1 MSDTRADTATPA
13 NSSSAAAYP
22 LLTLTAL
29 MWAGNAVAGKWATGE
44 VSPQVLTTSRWAIA
58 CAVLVFIARRPV
70 SREWRR
76 LVPHWRRVMLM
87 GACGYTAYASL
98 FYLAGTHTSALNLA
112 LFQGAIP
119 VLVILLNLVVNRA
132 RTTAGQVAG
141 VVVTLGGATVAATH
155 GDWSV
160 LRTLSFNVGD
170 GLMLAA
176 CLFYAG
182 YTVALPS
189 RPKVA
194 ALTFFS
200 AMAAAALVTS
210 LPLLLAEWLAGNLI
224 WPTAKGWAVVAFVAL
239 GPSLAAQ
246 LAFMRGV
253 ETIGPNRAG
262 LFVNL
267 VPIFGALLA
276 VVLVGEPFGAVEG
289 LALAMVLC
297 GIAIAEISARRR
309 RARQGR

>member
-1 MSDTRADTATPA
+1 M
-13 NSSSAAAYP
+13 
-22 LLTLTAL
+22 
-29 MWAGNAVAGKWATGE
+29 
-44 VSPQVLTTSRWAIA
+44 
-58 CAVLVFIARRPV
+58 
-70 SREWRR
+70 
-76 LVPHWRRVMLM
+76 
-87 GACGYTAYASL
+87 
-98 FYLAGTHTSALNLA
+98 
-112 LFQGAIP
+112 
-119 VLVILLNLVVNRA
+119 
-132 RTTAGQVAG
+132 AG

-160 LRTLSFNVGD
+160 LRTLSFKVGD

-200 AMAAAALVTS
+200 AMAGAALLTS

-267 VPIFGALLA
+267 VPVFGALLA

-297 GIAIAEISARRR
+297 GIAIAESSARRW
-309 RARQGR
+309 RARQGW

>member
-1 MSDTRADTATPA
+1 MVGARTDV
-13 NSSSAAAYP
+13 AAAARGPSVAYP

-29 MWAGNAVAGKWATGE
+29 LWAGNAVAGKWAAGE
-44 VSPQVLTTSRWAIA
+44 VSPQVLTTLRWAIA
-58 CAVLVFIARRPV
+58 CAVLAVIARRPV
-70 SREWRR
+70 NQEWRA
-76 LVPHWRRVMLM
+76 LLPHWRRVTLM
-87 GACGYTAYASL
+87 GTCGFTAYASL
-98 FYLAGTHTSALNLA
+98 FYLAGTYTSALNLA

-119 VLVILLNLVVNRA
+119 VLVIILNIVATRA
-132 RTTAGQVAG
+132 RTTGGQITG
-141 VVVTLGGATVAATH
+141 VVLTLVGAVIAATH

-182 YTVALPS
+182 YAVALPT
-189 RPKVA
+189 RPKVS

-210 LPLLLAEWLAGNLI
+210 LPLLWAEWVAGRLI
-224 WPTAKGWAVVAFVAL
+224 WPTIKGWGVVAFVAL

-253 ETIGPNRAG
+253 EMIGPNRAG

-267 VPIFGALLA
+267 VPVFGALLA
-276 VVLVGEPFGAVEG
+276 VVLVGEPFGSGEG
-289 LALAMVLC
+289 LALALVLG
-297 GIAIAEISARRR
+297 GIVVVEASARLD
-309 RARQGR
+309 Q